1 LNQAYIFQYKIMI
14 ISHKIAALTATL
26 TTAMSLLAAPAMAFS
41 VGATNNIQTLKNNLL
56 GSNTAGLSNFSL
68 SITGNEE
75 AFGLF
80 TDDPFGLTSGV
91 VMSTGK
97 VTDLPGQNL
106 KSTGSSDLSTDFGP
120 TGEEGDLSELNLSF
134 FADSTAEKLFFKY
147 VFGSEEFLEY
157 GGTLFNDSF
166 ELLLNGTNLAKLTD
180 GQTVTINNL
189 VPNSG
194 DRSTDHPDYINNPSF
209 TGLAANIIKLDG
221 YTKVLG
227 FEGLLNK
234 NQTNVLTIRIQDV
247 QDGSYDSAVFIQGN
261 VGTID
266 PEPTPAP
273 SPVDPEP
280 TPAPSP
286 VDPEPTPAP
295 SPVDPEPTPAPS
307 PVEPSPTPA
316 PSPVDPEPVPEPMTV
331 GGLMAGGAMLAA
343 GRKLRDRRK

>member
-1 LNQAYIFQYKIMI
+1 MI
-14 ISHKIAALTATL
+14 IPHKIAALTATL
-26 TTAMSLLAAPAMAFS
+26 TTTMSFLAAPAMAFS
-41 VGATNNIQTLKNNLL
+41 VAATNNMETLKNNLL
-56 GSNTAGLSNFSL
+56 ANNISGLSDFSV
-68 SITGNEE
+68 SITGDAR
-75 AFGLF
+75 AFGIF

-97 VTDLPGQNL
+97 VTDLPGPNVDD
-106 KSTGSSDLSTDFGP
+106 GDLGTDFP
-120 TGEEGDLSELNLSF
+120 PSDEAGDLTQLNLSF

-147 VFGSEEFLEY
+147 VFGSEEFIEF
-157 GGTLFNDSF
+157 GGTPYNDSF

-180 GQTVTINNL
+180 EKTVTINNL

-234 NQTNVLTIRIQDV
+234 NQTNVLTIRIQDMG
-247 QDGSYDSAVFIQGN
+247 DGVYDSAVFIQGN

-266 PEPTPAP
+266 PEAVPDP

-280 TPAPSP
+280 VPDPSP
-286 VDPEPTPAP
+286 VDPEPVP
-295 SPVDPEPTPAPS
+295 D
-307 PVEPSPTPA
+307 

-343 GRKLRDRRK
+343 GRKLRTRRP